1 MVLSVV
7 GICRHIMASGTA
19 PDRPP
24 ATAGGNTVSAEA
36 RLGRPPGAPPQ
47 VENRPGGMGA
57 HHQQ

>member
-7 GICRHIMASGTA
+7 GIWCHIMASGAA
-19 PDRPP
+19 PDRP

-57 HHQQ
+57 HHQR